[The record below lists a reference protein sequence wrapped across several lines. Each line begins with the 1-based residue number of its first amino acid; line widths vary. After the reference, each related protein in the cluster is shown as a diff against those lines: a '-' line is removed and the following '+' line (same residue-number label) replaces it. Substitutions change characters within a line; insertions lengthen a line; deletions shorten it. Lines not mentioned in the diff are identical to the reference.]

1 VEALDPHPADALPQA
16 LNASDALACAHQD
29 AAVDA
34 VHPELRPP
42 SADDAEKWVDRARDA
57 RVRDGTFRR
66 LELQAA
72 PSAGLAVPAPCT
84 LAVARFGE
92 RSCAAPGAA
101 EQPDAPKQEPLAERP
116 PKPPE
121 ALQRLEPAPR
131 AVLWAVPGVR

>member
-1 VEALDPHPADALPQA
+1 M
-16 LNASDALACAHQD
+16 
-29 AAVDA
+29 DA

-42 SADDAEKWVDRARDA
+42 SADAVERWADRARDVQ
-57 RVRDGTFRR
+57 VRDGTIRR
-66 LELQAA
+66 LELQAVPA
-72 PSAGLAVPAPCT
+72 AGLAAPEPCT
-84 LAVARFGE
+84 PAVARFAE

-101 EQPDAPKQEPLAERP
+101 EQPDAPKQEPLAERS